1 MRSSGQSCCCRF
13 MIVPPAKRRR
23 STLSWN
29 WSDADVKISAWM
41 ARLSAL
47 LLLSALNG
55 AWVPPGLAQAD
66 PVLAAA
72 GDIACDPADE
82 SFNGGA
88 GNTNPRR
95 LKSPPPLFVG
105 MNLPAPVGLGDTQ
118 YGDDAPP
125 QVFLAH
131 AGTGGRLE
139 FLNHP
144 A

>member
-55 AWVPPGLAQAD
+55 ARVPPGLAQAD

-82 SFNGGA
+82 SFNGGGGDPKA
-88 GNTNPRR
+88 RRPKNTGALFVWKKTPRR
-95 LKSPPPLFVG
+95 F
-105 MNLPAPVGLGDTQ
+105 GLLV
-118 YGDDAPP
+118 A
-125 QVFLAH
+125 LH
-131 AGTGGRLE
+131 
-139 FLNHP
+139 
-144 A
+144 

>member
-13 MIVPPAKRRR
+13 MILPPAKRPR

-88 GNTNPRR
+88 GEPEHLRR
-95 LKSPPPLFVG
+95 RSAVRTI
-105 MNLPAPVGLGDTQ
+105 V
-118 YGDDAPP
+118 
-125 QVFLAH
+125 
-131 AGTGGRLE
+131 
-139 FLNHP
+139 
-144 A
+144 

>member
-1 MRSSGQSCCCRF
+1 MRSSGQSCCCRSTRRQ
-13 MIVPPAKRRR
+13 PAKRPR
-23 STLSWN
+23 STSCWN

-55 AWVPPGLAQAD
+55 ARVPPGLAQAD

-88 GNTNPRR
+88 REPTAR
-95 LKSPPPLFVG
+95 PPET
-105 MNLPAPVGLGDTQ
+105 A
-118 YGDDAPP
+118 A
-125 QVFLAH
+125 
-131 AGTGGRLE
+131 
-139 FLNHP
+139 
-144 A
+144 

>member
-88 GNTNPRR
+88 GATKHRPLKTTPR
-95 LKSPPPLFVG
+95 PFVEKK
-105 MNLPAPVGLGDTQ
+105 PAAPVGL
-118 YGDDAPP
+118 
-125 QVFLAH
+125 
-131 AGTGGRLE
+131 
-139 FLNHP
+139 
-144 A
+144 

>member
-13 MIVPPAKRRR
+13 MILQPAKRPR
-23 STLSWN
+23 STSSWN
-29 WSDADVKISAWM
+29 WSDTDVKISAWM

-66 PVLAAA
+66 PVFAAA

-88 GNTNPRR
+88 GNTDARPMKNTTALFVEKKPAPPLAPRCNPQRDGAPSPVFYSHVVSWGR
-95 LKSPPPLFVG
+95 AHFIPPP
-105 MNLPAPVGLGDTQ
+105 T
-118 YGDDAPP
+118 
-125 QVFLAH
+125 
-131 AGTGGRLE
+131 
-139 FLNHP
+139 
-144 A
+144 

>member
-13 MIVPPAKRRR
+13 MILPPAKQPR

-29 WSDADVKISAWM
+29 WSDANVKISAWM

-55 AWVPPGLAQAD
+55 AWVPPGLAPAD

-82 SFNGGA
+82 SFNAGA
-88 GNTNPRR
+88 GTTNACRM
-95 LKSPPPLFVG
+95 KATADPLVG
-105 MNLPAPVGLGDTQ
+105 MNPAAGVALGYTRDR
-118 YGDDAPP
+118 P
-125 QVFLAH
+125 H
-131 AGTGGRLE
+131 
-139 FLNHP
+139 
-144 A
+144 

>member
-13 MIVPPAKRRR
+13 MILQPAKRPR
-23 STLSWN
+23 STSSWN
-29 WSDADVKISAWM
+29 WSDTDVKISAWM

-66 PVLAAA
+66 PVFAAA

-88 GNTNPRR
+88 GTAHAPPPKNPSG
-95 LKSPPPLFVG
+95 LFVEMKPPPPL
-105 MNLPAPVGLGDTQ
+105 GLRATQ
-118 YGDDAPP
+118 HGEAAPP
-125 QVFLAH
+125 HCVQSLS
-131 AGTGGRLE
+131 GPWGRVRYIT
-139 FLNHP
+139 
-144 A
+144 